1 MENLT
6 NIKNM
11 IKNIFAEEM
20 MTTAASVNL
29 TDKVTVEE
37 VVKAGQLEI
46 LMKVYNRIS
55 NEVFKE
61 EIK

>member
-1 MENLT
+1 
-6 NIKNM
+6 M